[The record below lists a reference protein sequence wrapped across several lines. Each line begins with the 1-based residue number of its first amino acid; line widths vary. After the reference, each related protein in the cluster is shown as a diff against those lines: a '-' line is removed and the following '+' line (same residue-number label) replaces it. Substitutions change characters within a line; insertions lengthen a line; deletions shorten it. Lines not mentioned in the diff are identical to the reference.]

1 METFSFSPPIIF
13 VEEGNWLLA
22 VISFEATNSVFNITN
37 ENNSFSFVIP
47 GHRNSKSAEKTI
59 NELNILLER
68 RSHND
73 IELHVEQVRKTGE
86 F

>member
-1 METFSFSPPIIF
+1 METFSFSPPIIL
-13 VEEGNWLLA
+13 VEGKWLLA
-22 VISFEATNSVFNITN
+22 VIFFEATNSVSNITN
-37 ENNSFSFVIP
+37 ENNSFSFIIP

-59 NELNILLER
+59 TEINILLEL

-73 IELHVEQVRKTGE
+73 IELHVEQVRKKGD